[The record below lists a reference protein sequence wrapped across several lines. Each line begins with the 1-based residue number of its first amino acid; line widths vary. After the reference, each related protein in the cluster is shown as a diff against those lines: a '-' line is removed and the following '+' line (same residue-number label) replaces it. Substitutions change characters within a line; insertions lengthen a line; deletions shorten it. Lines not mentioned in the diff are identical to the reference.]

1 MVETLLKACGPQR
14 HSVGDAKMP
23 VSTPSHVRATC
34 MSVFVCLS
42 NWFNNGNF
50 NHSAFICIFPF
61 ISFCLIIYS
70 RICGF
75 FLCVCVFK
83 FKIVH
88 AVRSDAKYRNK
99 W

>member
-34 MSVFVCLS
+34 MSVSICLA

-61 ISFCLIIYS
+61 ISFCLTICS
-70 RICGF
+70 RICVF
-75 FLCVCVFK
+75 FCVCVFSSLK
-83 FKIVH
+83 
-88 AVRSDAKYRNK
+88 
-99 W
+99 